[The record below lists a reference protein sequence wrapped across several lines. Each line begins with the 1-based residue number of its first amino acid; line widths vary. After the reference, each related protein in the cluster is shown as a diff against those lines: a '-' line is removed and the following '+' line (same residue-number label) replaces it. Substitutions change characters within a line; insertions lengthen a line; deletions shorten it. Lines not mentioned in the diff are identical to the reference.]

1 MAQPSYNFGENERI
15 KVILGLEQ
23 KYPVNEWSINGIHL
37 WPVIRTYLYVEL
49 WVEHERS
56 KKTSSNQP
64 QQQAK
69 SPTIATGISLRQ
81 RIVFLLDYLRF
92 RLTPLKKSK
101 AVFASAPGY
110 IENYKGKTLHRFF
123 DPLRINKPEYR
134 NAYIVFTSKNGI
146 EGIEHQIPLGSFEYV
161 QNLFARYYR
170 KKGFSCHLNG
180 FDTFCEELQR
190 YSPIGK
196 RLTPGFLQEAVTS
209 IEKHAFIFKP
219 ILKKT
224 NAKEAISLC
233 YYLDSKAFFGMN
245 LAAHRLGISSIDM
258 QHGGQGNHH
267 LAYGQ
272 FYKVPA
278 SGSYALLP
286 SVFWCWDKA
295 SAESIRQWSSMD
307 GVKHRAE
314 IIDHPWLHFL
324 ASTTD
329 APPQSKPV
337 VVYSLQPFQTLVLP
351 QVINAM
357 KVLGNEYSWILR
369 LHPNMQFRATELKT
383 LLEDEQLGPFIH
395 PMTFNPLSLP
405 ETLAIASMH
414 LTRTSGTAIESA
426 LMGVPTILLDK
437 EGVAMYRS
445 FIHEGIALDGSD
457 TDGATLAQMIRTR
470 ARAAKR

>member
-23 KYPVNEWSINGIHL
+23 KYPVHEWSINGIDL

-56 KKTSSNQP
+56 KKTTSNQP
-64 QQQAK
+64 QQHAK
-69 SPTIATGISLRQ
+69 SPNVAGGISLQQ
-81 RIVFLLDYLRF
+81 RIVYLRDYVKF
-92 RLTPLKKSK
+92 RLTPLKKSR

-123 DPLRINKPEYR
+123 DPLRITKPEYR
-134 NAYIVFTSKNGI
+134 NAYIVFASKQGL
-146 EGIEHQIPLGSFEYV
+146 EGIEQQIPLGSFDYV

-170 KKGFSCHLNG
+170 KKGFSCHLSG
-180 FDTFCEELQR
+180 FDAFCEELQC

-196 RLTPGFLQEAVTS
+196 RLTIAFLQEAVTS
-209 IEKHAFIFKP
+209 IEKHAFIFKT

-224 NAKEAISLC
+224 HAKEAISLC

-245 LAAHRLGISSIDM
+245 LAAHRLGITSIDI

-295 SAESIRQWSSMD
+295 SAESIRQWSSME
-307 GVKHRAE
+307 GVKHHAE
-314 IIDHPWLHFL
+314 VIDHPWLQFL

-329 APPQSKPV
+329 APTQLKPV
-337 VVYSLQPFQTLVLP
+337 VVYSLQPFQTLILP

-357 KVLGNEYSWILR
+357 KVLGAEYSWILR
-369 LHPNMQFRATELKT
+369 LHPNMQSRATELKT
-383 LLEDEQLGPFIH
+383 LLEDEQVMAFIH
-395 PMTFNPLSLP
+395 PMTFDPLSLP
-405 ETLAIASMH
+405 ETLAIASIH

-437 EGVAMYRS
+437 EGAAMYSS
-445 FIHEGIALDGSD
+445 FIHEGIAIDGSHA
-457 TDGATLAQMIRTR
+457 DGAALAETIRTR
-470 ARAAKR
+470 ARAEKR